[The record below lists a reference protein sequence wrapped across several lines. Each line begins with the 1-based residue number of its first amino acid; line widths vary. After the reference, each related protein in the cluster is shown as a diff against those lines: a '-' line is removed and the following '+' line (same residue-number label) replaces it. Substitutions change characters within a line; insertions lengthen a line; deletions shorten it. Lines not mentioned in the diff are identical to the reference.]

1 MNAGCV
7 RATVSAVAAAHTRPP
22 EPSLP
27 RLLDCELLR
36 CKQHLNCGLSA
47 HHWEPLQK
55 LVQCAAGFQVLKQG
69 FYWHAGP
76 GENRLTAHH
85 PGFRCDW
92 WPPGISSPK
101 GILHKVIH
109 VPAKAPWPQHHHRAS
124 VIFDTWLCQGVLNGC
139 LAGVGGAVAG
149 CDGWVVKVCRSG
161 IPRGCWGDAGFYRW
175 CRRVA
180 PQPPATFWEPSGFG
194 GGETMRLIIAPVP
207 AEPTGFVGRGA
218 GFHPGGRASH

>member
-7 RATVSAVAAAHTRPP
+7 RATVSAVAAARTRPP

-47 HHWEPLQK
+47 HRWEPLQK

-109 VPAKAPWPQHHHRAS
+109 VPAKEPWPQHHHRAS

-139 LAGVGGAVAG
+139 LAGGGGRWRVVMDGSLKCAG
-149 CDGWVVKVCRSG
+149 LASL
-161 IPRGCWGDAGFYRW
+161 GDAGVM
-175 CRRVA
+175 RVFTGGVVA
-180 PQPPATFWEPSGFG
+180 LLLNHRLHSGNPPGS
-194 GGETMRLIIAPVP
+194 
-207 AEPTGFVGRGA
+207 GA
-218 GFHPGGRASH
+218 GRL